1 MGLGGLAAGGGIV
14 LVTGGTRVSNCCTGA
29 HGYCRRCGWRSH
41 RPAHLRQNKGPTDS
55 GAPQDSNQQE
65 NPEYNQAV
73 KQVKDQLGVDKSLMT
88 KFDQRQLD
96 GILRN
101 VQDEI
106 TGRNLKIEQIK
117 PILENRI
124 GQWWG
129 AIRAR
134 HM

>member
-1 MGLGGLAAGGGIV
+1 MGFGGLAAGGGIV
-14 LVTGGTRVSNCCTGA
+14 LVTGGTRVSNCSTGG

-41 RPAHLRQNKGPTDS
+41 RPAHLRQNKGGPTDS

-101 VQDEI
+101 V
-106 TGRNLKIEQIK
+106 
-117 PILENRI
+117 
-124 GQWWG
+124 
-129 AIRAR
+129 
-134 HM
+134 

>member
-1 MGLGGLAAGGGIV
+1 
-14 LVTGGTRVSNCCTGA
+14 
-29 HGYCRRCGWRSH
+29 
-41 RPAHLRQNKGPTDS
+41 
-55 GAPQDSNQQE
+55 
-65 NPEYNQAV
+65 
-73 KQVKDQLGVDKSLMT
+73 MT